1 MRIVFKDV
9 NGEKSVALCFLENY
23 YLLMVNCGAL
33 ISKGFYHAL
42 HLSKVKLFFLLLAQ
56 RLFLMSSH
64 TFDGMCK
71 FPLE

>member
-1 MRIVFKDV
+1 
-9 NGEKSVALCFLENY
+9 
-23 YLLMVNCGAL
+23 MVNCGAL
-33 ISKGFYHAL
+33 ISKGFYRAL
-42 HLSKVKLFFLLLAQ
+42 HLSKVKLFFLLAQ

>member
-33 ISKGFYHAL
+33 ISKGFYRAL

-56 RLFLMSSH
+56 
-64 TFDGMCK
+64 
-71 FPLE
+71 